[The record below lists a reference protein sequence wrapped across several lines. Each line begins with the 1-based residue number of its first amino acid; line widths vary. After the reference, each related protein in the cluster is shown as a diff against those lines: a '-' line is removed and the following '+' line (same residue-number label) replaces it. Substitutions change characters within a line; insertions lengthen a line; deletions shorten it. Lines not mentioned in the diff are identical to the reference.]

1 MPVAASGMR
10 VREVSSVEHL
20 RIHGASNLNTF
31 RDGARVLRTILSEFR
46 RRGARRRAEAKAEAL
61 TSNTDKVVPVL
72 AVPGGKWYGT
82 VDALLTAETQLP
94 RAS

>member
-1 MPVAASGMR
+1 
-10 VREVSSVEHL
+10 L
-20 RIHGASNLNTF
+20 RIHGMSNLNTF

-46 RRGARRRAEAKAEAL
+46 RRNAHRRAEAKVAAL
-61 TSNTDKVVPVL
+61 TQADKVVPVL

-82 VDALLTAETQLP
+82 VNALLTAETQLP